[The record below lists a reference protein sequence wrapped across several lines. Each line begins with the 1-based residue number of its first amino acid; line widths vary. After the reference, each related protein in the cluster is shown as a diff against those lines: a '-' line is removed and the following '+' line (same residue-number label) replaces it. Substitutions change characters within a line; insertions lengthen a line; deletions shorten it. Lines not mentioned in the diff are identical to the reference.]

1 MDKAYYVYILTNKWR
16 TVLYTGVTNNIR
28 RRAAEH
34 KGKVNKGFT
43 ARYNVDRLVYYEVFQ
58 DIRQAITRE
67 KQIKAGSRTKKLSL
81 IKAMNPSFLD
91 ISESL

>member
-1 MDKAYYVYILTNKWR
+1 MDKTYYVYIMSNRWR

-43 ARYNVDRLVYYEVFQ
+43 VRYNVDRLVYFEIYD
-58 DIRQAITRE
+58 DINRAIARE
-67 KQIKAGSRTKKLSL
+67 KQIKAGSRAKKMLL
-81 IKAMNPSFLD
+81 IKTLNPSFQDL
-91 ISESL
+91 SETL